1 MTEEL
6 QEIDKQVRLQT
17 AWRVEGTLRE
27 FPKFKAK
34 DMWFEYPVHR
44 IDDTG
49 ILQDIKLDDA
59 NSFLQGRKRSNQ
71 NRSEKANIEF
81 EESFDM
87 CDMDGDGK
95 VDINDLIDYTGKSKQ
110 ALYNRIKKIDKFS
123 VENGIVT
130 KKN

>member
-1 MTEEL
+1 
-6 QEIDKQVRLQT
+6 
-17 AWRVEGTLRE
+17 
-27 FPKFKAK
+27 
-34 DMWFEYPVHR
+34 MWFEYPVHR

-130 KKN
+130 KNN